1 MAPTVTLTCG
11 HCGHTIGAEVIWA
24 AGHSNQSPGAK
35 LDFSRPM
42 CLKCPVC
49 QEAIARS
56 SRGQVFPPR
65 PEGRSVDFLPPEIEM
80 AWNEARNAYSV
91 AAFTASEMMCRKI
104 LMHIAVDVA
113 GAPCGQA
120 VP

>member
-1 MAPTVTLTCG
+1 
-11 HCGHTIGAEVIWA
+11 
-24 AGHSNQSPGAK
+24 
-35 LDFSRPM
+35 
-42 CLKCPVC
+42 
-49 QEAIARS
+49 
-56 SRGQVFPPR
+56 
-65 PEGRSVDFLPPEIEM
+65 VDFLPPEIEM